1 MYMLLQQTRRNLK
14 IFLKD
19 KANFF
24 FSLLSPLIVLALYVL
39 FLGRVQADGILAS
52 LEETG
57 LLTAAAEEG
66 VQAFCDA
73 WMLAGCLSCAC
84 ITVPLCACGLSVQD
98 QKRGIAADLLASPVP
113 AWLPAAAYFL
123 SVLAAGL
130 CISLAVLAVSF
141 VWLAASGSWFLSV
154 ADAFG
159 CLGALLLSV
168 LSSSTL
174 LTLLV
179 RFVRSEGAFTGLNVI
194 VGTVVGFL
202 IGAYMPITYFPKG
215 VQYFT
220 LFIPGSYTAGLFRNL
235 IMGGALDELA
245 ALSSP
250 AFADELAR
258 QFSLDLNF
266 FGRAVPPAAMACVV
280 AGAAVLFTALT
291 LAVQWLK
298 NRPARRAIA
307 KKLPENVQ

>member
-1 MYMLLQQTRRNLK
+1 MNALWQMTLRNLK

-19 KANFF
+19 KANIF
-24 FSLLSPLIVLALYVL
+24 FSLLCPLIVLALYVL
-39 FLGRVQADGILAS
+39 FLGDVQADGILAS
-52 LEETG
+52 L
-57 LLTAAAEEG
+57 AEAG
-66 VQAFCDA
+66 VAGADGAVQAFCDS
-73 WMLAGCLSCAC
+73 WMLAGVLSSAC
-84 ITVPLCACGLSVQD
+84 ITVPLCACGVMVQD
-98 QKRGIAADLLASPVP
+98 KKRGITGDLAASPVSS
-113 AWLPAAAYFL
+113 WLAPSSYFL
-123 SVLAAGL
+123 SVAAAGL
-130 CISLAVLAVSF
+130 VLCTGVFGLVLLWLAVS
-141 VWLAASGSWFLSV
+141 GSWCLSFLDVLGS
-154 ADAFG
+154 FG
-159 CLGALLLSV
+159 VLVLSV
-168 LSSSTL
+168 LSATA
-174 LTLLV
+174 LLV
-179 RFVRSEGAFTGLNVI
+179 FVVGFVRTEGAFMGINVI
-194 VGTVVGFL
+194 LGTVVGFL
-202 IGAYMPITYFPKG
+202 IGAYMPLSMFPAG

-220 LFIPGSYTAGLFRNL
+220 AFIPGAHSAGLFRNL

-307 KKLPENVQ
+307 KKLPEDVQ